1 MSGVVSRG
9 EGQVRGAEL
18 AVDEE
23 VRGAEVL
30 VWISCSGTA
39 SEKNGAILREDH
51 GECYALASAGG

>member
-1 MSGVVSRG
+1 
-9 EGQVRGAEL
+9 VRGAEL